1 MMGMNTQFT
10 VGKTTFYQGENGT
23 YPSFRIEPGV
33 PCQDARDQS
42 SALMGYERQLTMIG
56 LMDETTPK
64 SANRHPTHQSPRRQ
78 SDLVKICAIF
88 RARDFPAHQNRSLTC
103 KQPNHSTTIP
113 STGPNASGQH
123 LSCQ

>member
-1 MMGMNTQFT
+1 MGMNTQFT

-56 LMDETTPK
+56 LMDETTP
-64 SANRHPTHQSPRRQ
+64 SQPTVTRPTNPHEDSRIWSKFVLYFAP
-78 SDLVKICAIF
+78 AIF
-88 RARDFPAHQNRSLTC
+88 LHTR
-103 KQPNHSTTIP
+103 
-113 STGPNASGQH
+113 TGH
-123 LSCQ
+123 